1 MTSEIAKAEW
11 KPIKELKHLGFTKTT
26 QKICQLIMQDS
37 KNGQI
42 SKSKLEEC
50 GLTFEDFKMRGT
62 ENKFY
67 SAMNLMKKKAKL

>member
-1 MTSEIAKAEW
+1 MKYKNIVKFSLLLLLCLGQNTQAASEGIAATVQ
-11 KPIKELKHLGFTKTT
+11 G
-26 QKICQLIMQDS
+26 Q
-37 KNGQI
+37 QI
-42 SKSKLEEC
+42 SESKLEEC